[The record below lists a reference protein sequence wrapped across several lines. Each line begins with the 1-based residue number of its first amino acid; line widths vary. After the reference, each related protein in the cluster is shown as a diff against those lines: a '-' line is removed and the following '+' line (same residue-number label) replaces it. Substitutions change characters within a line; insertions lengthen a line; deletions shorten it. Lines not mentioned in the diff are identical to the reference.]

1 MFRRSD
7 FVQALLNDSHE
18 RTNSSAESVDL
29 EEWKDRI
36 SRVKVPNKHTEEL
49 VLDFLLHE
57 NHKMAADRFQKD
69 TGLTSH
75 KLEQLELKQKV
86 VGFIKN
92 LQIDKA
98 IEFFN
103 GLSKE
108 RFEQDTQFQ
117 AELLLLKLYS
127 TIKAGDNVSA
137 LKIAKSEVQI
147 AVKGRVIAVS

>member
-1 MFRRSD
+1 M
-7 FVQALLNDSHE
+7 LNL
-18 RTNSSAESVDL
+18 A
-29 EEWKDRI
+29 
-36 SRVKVPNKHTEEL
+36 
-49 VLDFLLHE
+49 
-57 NHKMAADRFQKD
+57 
-69 TGLTSH
+69 H

-92 LQIDKA
+92 LQIEKA

-137 LKIAKSEVQI
+137 LRIAKSEVQS